1 MSISLSRYLKD
12 FGEPAV
18 IAPVDVSDGFADG
31 LGDFPDI
38 PAEPPVDV
46 EAERREAHAE
56 GYAEASAAL
65 TQKYE
70 LEARTIVQ
78 VHQREIE
85 ELRNKYEVETA
96 ALIAS
101 RIAEIAADVARIVSE
116 GAAKAIAPVMTEAL
130 SEKAAVSLAALL
142 RETILQGDAGMLTV
156 NGPSRLFEILKN
168 EMGEDAKLLRHHQT
182 DDVDLA
188 VEIGET
194 VLVTRI
200 SAWATSLKKVLE

>member
-1 MSISLSRYLKD
+1 MSALLSRYLKD

-18 IAPVDVSDGFADG
+18 IAPVDVPHSFADD
-31 LGDFPDI
+31 LGDFPDV

-46 EAERREAHAE
+46 EAERREAHAQ

-70 LEARTIVQ
+70 LEAQTVAQ

-101 RIAEIAADVARIVSE
+101 RIAEIAAEVARIVSE

-168 EMGEDAKLLRHHQT
+168 EMGEDAKLLRHHET